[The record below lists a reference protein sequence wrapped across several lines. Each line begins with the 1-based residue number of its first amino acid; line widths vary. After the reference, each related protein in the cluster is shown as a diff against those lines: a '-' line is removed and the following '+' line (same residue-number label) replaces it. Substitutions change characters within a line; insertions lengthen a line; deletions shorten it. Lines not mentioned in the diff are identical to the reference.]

1 MLETPADIR
10 VNTVNCVG
18 VMGAGVALAFKNNYP
33 EMYKDYQK
41 ACKDGKVIPGKLHI
55 WKNLSGEWIINFPTK
70 RHYKEPSRYEDIED
84 GLIALHDYIL
94 DKGKVRVALPALGCG
109 HGGLDWERIKGM
121 IKERLG
127 DLEATFTV
135 FEPLDSHLIGDA
147 FRDKALQASEEK
159 LVHQGVKIIKPS
171 DNFFPLALKGR
182 TASPMYIKGND
193 ALLKQ
198 PILAFLS
205 SLKPDER
212 EIKAA
217 LKCLELVARPGLSI
231 MVGYSP
237 LLDRPII
244 RKALELGADIIVAF
258 PEGFMNFNVRNDI
271 KDVWDEHRIVVLTL
285 SAPNQRWNPQ
295 TASKAK
301 ELSMAFAN
309 AVLITD
315 CNSQWLSRFAERK
328 EFHIPCFYINYD
340 RSCAESLELSNLF
353 NAKPIGEGAEIKASQ
368 VIPIFEALGL
378 SDMKPQLPVK
388 NPIKTTYNEKID
400 ITSFVPASQINEK
413 PTAYATTAR
422 PLPDEN
428 KVRGHII
435 TQYPKRLI
443 EVDLPIKKISEHSRR
458 EKSIRH
464 GHISTLH
471 ILWARRPLAA
481 CRAVI
486 CAALWVDP
494 ADPRCPEKFRRDA
507 AALMKRFFDPMGTEC
522 RDFNDPMVLRGALLD
537 FIADFANW
545 DNSTKKEYL
554 ETSRALTQSAHES
567 LGGAPGTKPLVVDQF
582 AGGGSIPLEALRV
595 GADAFS
601 SDLNPVAVL
610 LNKVVLEYIPKYGQR
625 LADEVRKW
633 GEWIKQEAEKELA
646 QFYPKDPDGATPIA
660 YLWARTITCE
670 GPGCGAQVPL
680 MRSLWLAKKDS
691 RSVTLR
697 IVPKPEEKRVDFEI
711 IEKVQVK
718 DVSEGTV
725 RRGSATCPCC
735 GFTTPVV
742 SVRKQLKARRGGA
755 ADARMFCVVTT
766 KAAQQGR
773 FYRLPSE
780 RDLEAVRKA
789 AEELERRKREH
800 KGELSL
806 VPDEAAPP
814 AGALS
819 CRNAIYGLIS
829 WGDFFSPRQALALTI
844 MGRLVIE
851 SGKISS
857 SEKKSDF
864 DIALQTC
871 LALAIDRQ
879 ADYLSSL
886 TIWANSGE
894 FIAHTFGR
902 QAPPIVW
909 EWPECQL
916 LANGSGNWDGAIEWI
931 ALAIEALSYDF
942 DTIGQVQQAS
952 AIANPLPDDASQC
965 IFTDPPY
972 YDAIN
977 YANISDF
984 FYVWLKRILGNIH
997 PSLFS
1002 GNLTDKIN
1010 ECVVNP
1016 IYDKDSTRY
1025 EKTMKQ
1031 AMAEARRVLA
1041 SNGICIVVFAHK
1053 STSGW
1058 ESQLQAMIDAG
1069 WTVTGSWPI
1078 DTERPGRINSQGT
1091 ASLASS
1097 IHLVCRTRASGS
1109 ESAIGD
1115 WREVLQELPVR
1126 IHEWMPRLAQE
1137 GVVGADAIFAC
1148 LGPALEI
1155 FSRYSKVEKASGEQ
1169 VTLKVYLEHVW
1180 AAVAKEAL
1188 AMIFQGVDATGFEE
1202 DARLTAMWL
1211 WTLSAGANG
1220 NGNKDAKEE
1229 SDDVEEDEE
1238 ASGKSS
1244 KISGYI
1250 LEYDTAQKIA
1260 QGLGAHLE
1268 QLSKLVEVKGDKA
1281 RLLAVEERTIYLFG
1295 KEEIQAP
1302 KRGQKKEMKQL
1313 TFTSILGEAEEEAGG
1328 WSEMKAP
1335 PAGKTVLDRV
1345 HQAMILFA
1353 AGRSDALKRFL
1364 VEDGIGKDE
1373 RFWRLAQAFSALYPA
1388 GTDEKRWV
1396 EGLMAKKKGLGF

>member
-171 DNFFPLALKGR
+171 DNFLPLALKGR

-244 RKALELGADIIVAF
+244 RKALELGSDIIIAF
-258 PEGFMNFNVRNDI
+258 PEGLLNFGVRKDI
-271 KDVWDEHRIVVLTL
+271 KDVWDENRIAILTL
-285 SAPNQRWNPQ
+285 SSPNQRWAPQ
-295 TASKAK
+295 TASRAK

-309 AVLITD
+309 VVIITD
-315 CNSQWLSRFAERK
+315 CNPQWLSRFAERK

-340 RSCAESLELSNLF
+340 RSCAESLELSNIF
-353 NAKPIGEGAEIKASQ
+353 NAKPIGEGTQIDASH
-368 VIPIFEALGL
+368 VTPLLEVLGMNNL
-378 SDMKPQLPVK
+378 KSQLPAK
-388 NPIKTTYNEKID
+388 SSIKTASSSKME

-413 PTAYATTAR
+413 PSAYATTAR

-443 EVDLPIKKISEHSRR
+443 EVDLPIKRISEYARKR
-458 EKSIRH
+458 EHH
-464 GHISTLH
+464 GRLATLH
-471 ILWARRPLAA
+471 AWWARKPSSA
-481 CRAVI
+481 CRAII
-486 CAALWVDP
+486 CAALWPDP
-494 ADPRCPEKFRRDA
+494 ADQLCPVKFRNDCSRI
-507 AALMKRFFDPMGTEC
+507 LRHFFDPMGTGAQNFE
-522 RDFNDPMVLRGALLD
+522 DPIVLRGVLLE
-537 FIADFANW
+537 FIADFAKW
-545 DNSTKKEYL
+545 DNSIKKEYL
-554 ETSRALTQSAHES
+554 ETSRALTHSAHES
-567 LGGAPGTKPLVVDQF
+567 LGGSHDTKPLVFDPF
-582 AGGGSIPLEALRV
+582 AGGGSIPLEALRI
-595 GADAFS
+595 GADAFA
-601 SDLNPVAVL
+601 SDLNPVAVI
-610 LNKVVLEYIPKYGQR
+610 LNKVVLEYIPKYGQH
-625 LADEVRKW
+625 LSDEVRKW

-646 QFYPKDPDGATPIA
+646 ELYPKDPDGATPIA

-670 GPGCGAQVPL
+670 GPGCGAIIP
-680 MRSLWLAKKDS
+680 MKSSMWLAQKGNRQLSLAFEKTPNTKNFKITIEENPKHL
-691 RSVTLR
+691 RS
-697 IVPKPEEKRVDFEI
+697 
-711 IEKVQVK
+711 
-718 DVSEGTV
+718 GTV
-725 RRGSATCPCC
+725 RRGAVTCPVC
-735 GFTTPVV
+735 GYTTPIKN
-742 SVRKQLKARRGGA
+742 VRLQLRKRHGGA
-755 ADARMFCVVTT
+755 IDSMLLAVVI
-766 KAAQQGR
+766 KKGR
-773 FYRLPSE
+773 QVYRDYREPESW
-780 RDLEAVRKA
+780 DLEAIQTARNSA
-789 AEELERRKREH
+789 RELINK
-800 KGELSL
+800 KIGELSL
-806 VPDEAAPP
+806 LPDEPTP
-814 AGALS
+814 EQVS
-819 CRNAIYGLIS
+819 HRSVVSPRIYGIEE
-829 WGDFFSPRQALALTI
+829 WRDFFTPRQIISISTLCSLIRKCAKVMSNECSDDLSVATQTVLALVLDKTAQYNSSACRWKASGESFVDMFGHHAFTFGWDFAESVPIGDAVGSFESITTTMVQTI
-844 MGRLVIE
+844 
-851 SGKISS
+851 SDISS
-857 SEKKSDF
+857 TVVE
-864 DIALQTC
+864 
-871 LALAIDRQ
+871 R
-879 ADYLSSL
+879 
-886 TIWANSGE
+886 
-894 FIAHTFGR
+894 
-902 QAPPIVW
+902 
-909 EWPECQL
+909 
-916 LANGSGNWDGAIEWI
+916 GNVG
-931 ALAIEALSYDF
+931 LF
-942 DTIGQVQQAS
+942 S
-952 AIANPLPDDASQC
+952 AVDCPLPDESTQ
-965 IFTDPPY
+965 IVVTDPPY
-972 YDAIN
+972 YDAVA
-977 YANISDF
+977 YGDLSDF
-984 FYVWLKRILGNIH
+984 FYVWLKRTLYGLH
-997 PSLFS
+997 PDIFGKKLVPKDEEIIVKHPNSVQEHEMFLK
-1002 GNLTDKIN
+1002 NMQKAME
-1010 ECVVNP
+1010 EC
-1016 IYDKDSTRY
+1016 
-1025 EKTMKQ
+1025 
-1031 AMAEARRVLA
+1031 RRVLVP
-1041 SNGICIVVFAHK
+1041 NGLGVVIFAHK

-1058 ESQLQAMIDAG
+1058 EAQLDAMLSAG
-1069 WTVTGSWPI
+1069 WIITASWPLH
-1078 DTERPGRINSQGT
+1078 TELESRLSASGT

-1097 IHLVCRTRASGS
+1097 IHLVCRPRASGS

-1155 FSRYSKVEKASGEQ
+1155 FSRYSRVEKASGEQ

-1188 AMIFQGVDATGFEE
+1188 GLIFHGADATGFEE

-1211 WTLSAGANG
+1211 WTLSTGANG
-1220 NGNKDAKEE
+1220 NGNKKIESEIEDDEDAE
-1229 SDDVEEDEE
+1229 S
-1238 ASGKSS
+1238 SGKSP
-1244 KISGYI
+1244 KMSGFV
-1250 LEYDTAQKIA
+1250 LEYDAARKIA

-1268 QLSKLVEVKGDKA
+1268 QLTKLVEIKGDKA
-1281 RLLAVEERTIYLFG
+1281 RLLPVEERTAYLFG
-1295 KEEIQAP
+1295 KEDIKAP
-1302 KRGQKKEMKQL
+1302 KSRKKKEARQL
-1313 TFTSILGEAEEEAGG
+1313 TLTGVVDEAEEESGG
-1328 WSEMKAP
+1328 WGEMKAP
-1335 PAGKTVLDRV
+1335 PAGTTVLDRV